1 MTENAYMRRL
11 VLVLAACIGTTAA
24 PAGPLPY
31 EVSERVPLDIPPAY
45 LDRGAVGPNL
55 HPGAE
60 FYSTGCQFVRR
71 ELIDERGELRVF
83 RVPTCL

>member
-1 MTENAYMRRL
+1 MENADMRRL
-11 VLVLAACIGTTAA
+11 ALALAACIGSTAVM
-24 PAGPLPY
+24 AGPLPY

-60 FYSTGCQFVRR
+60 LYASGCQFVRR
-71 ELIDERGELRVF
+71 ELMDERGEIRVF
-83 RVPTCL
+83 RTLACI